1 MPSVDRLVISY
12 HILLTVLGVSTVTT
26 ENPMQSQQKP
36 DQALRADRLVRLTT
50 TKPDQWVEVRLR
62 L

>member
-26 ENPMQSQQKP
+26 HNPMQSQQKP